1 MAAQPRFF
9 DSALTAKI
17 ARCAKA
23 QRNHPR
29 FCLPVVWRQLCVVLV
44 KFFDLDLKFLTWTS
58 RSQVHFCDAVGISAC
73 PFLHL
78 TRLERAGERAF
89 A

>member
-44 KFFDLDLKFLTWTS
+44 KFLTWTS